1 MALVPG
7 LTRAE
12 KGDGFYV
19 TPFLASSGYSIIAF
33 AGQNALPGKNTMN
46 SAAFIG
52 AVKEDGF

>member
-1 MALVPG
+1 MVPG
-7 LTRAE
+7 FSRAE